1 MGAALST
8 FNDFMTATGPA
19 IYTGPEQVVNEA
31 VRQNYLLRRF
41 LRGKEGTSVIQGGSK
56 IKDMIMLDE
65 DSTFQY
71 YQPNETFT
79 WRNPDILT
87 EWAIDWRFA
96 VDHMAWTDQE
106 VELNSGG
113 GLSRGGRFQVY
124 KDLKRSKE
132 QRLYTSFLNGIEDAL
147 FAVPNTNTMEAAA
160 GTNPYSLFAYFNQ
173 GEANLWGATDGGSN
187 EHTNKFDTLQT
198 IDPEVKT
205 KWQIQES
212 GYTNSSTTT
221 AGLQIDDTNAGLLA
235 AFDNMYY
242 KVKFQ
247 APPTQK
253 EYFESDSLFRQ
264 VIMCS
269 RLGINTYA
277 AQRRASQ
284 NRFAAPSMQDP
295 AFLKP
300 TYGGIEVEY
309 VAGRD
314 SAAVYPE
321 PLTAVGVGAAAD
333 RHDNAAVTHFGT
345 PALETA
351 STGATGPRY
360 YWVNANYMNIV
371 FHSSRYMVR
380 HDVMRH
386 PIQPFTSI
394 QPIDCWYNLVSKS
407 RNRQGLVSP
416 NTKAS

>member
-19 IYTGPEQVVNEA
+19 IYTGPQAVVNEA

-41 LRGKEGTSVIQGGSK
+41 LRGKEGTSVIQGGQK

-71 YQPNETFT
+71 YQPNDTFT
-79 WRNPDILT
+79 WRNPDVLS

-106 VELNSGG
+106 VELNSGS

-124 KDLKRSKE
+124 KDLKRVKE

-147 FAVPNTNTMEAAA
+147 FGVPGSSTMEAST
-160 GTNPYSLFAYFNQ
+160 GTQPYSLFAFMNE
-173 GEANLWGATDGGSN
+173 GTSNLWGKSSSADNADVFSA
-187 EHTNKFDTLQT
+187 LQT
-198 IDPEVKT
+198 IDPATKT
-205 KWQIQES
+205 KWQHQ
-212 GYTNSSTTT
+212 T
-221 AGLQIDDTNAGLLA
+221 AGYANGATAASSIGDTDAGLLA
-235 AFDNMYY
+235 AFDSMYY
-242 KVKFQ
+242 KVKFA

-253 EYFESDSLFRQ
+253 EYFESDNLFRQ

-269 RLGINTYA
+269 RDGINQYA
-277 AQRRASQ
+277 QQLRSSQ
-284 NRFAAPSMQDP
+284 DRFAAPSMQDP

-300 TYGGIEVEY
+300 TYGGIELEY
-309 VAGRD
+309 VSGLD
-314 SAAVYPE
+314 DAAVYPQTS
-321 PLTAVGVGAAAD
+321 TAVTGSGLTSNTAAAS
-333 RHDNAAVTHFGT
+333 THFSAPVAEDAT
-345 PALETA
+345 
-351 STGATGPRY
+351 SITGARY

-371 FHSSRYMVR
+371 FHSERYMVR

-386 PIQPFTSI
+386 PNQPFTSI
-394 QPIDCWYNLVSKS
+394 QPIDCWYNLVCKS
-407 RNRQGLVSP
+407 RNRLGLVSP
-416 NTKAS
+416 NSNA

>member
-41 LRGKEGTSVIQGGSK
+41 LRGKEGTSVCQGGTK
-56 IKDMIMLDE
+56 IKDSIILDE

-79 WRNPDILT
+79 WRNPDILS
-87 EWAIDWRFA
+87 EWEIDWRFA

-113 GLSRGGRFQVY
+113 GLSRSGRFQVF
-124 KDLKRSKE
+124 KDLKRVKE

-147 FAVPNTNTMEAAA
+147 FAVPNANTMETSS
-160 GTNPYSLFAYFNQ
+160 GTNPYSLFAFMNQ
-173 GEANLWGATDGGSN
+173 GTSNLWGDGSSANHANVFG
-187 EHTNKFDTLQT
+187 TLQT
-198 IDPEVKT
+198 LDPGTKT
-205 KWQIQES
+205 KWQHQQS
-212 GYTNSSTTT
+212 GYTNG
-221 AGLQIDDTNAGLLA
+221 AGDHLISNTDRGLMA
-235 AFDNMYY
+235 AFDDMYY

-253 EYFESDSLFRQ
+253 EYFESDNLFRQ
-264 VIMCS
+264 VILCS
-269 RLGINTYA
+269 RNGINTYS
-277 AQRRASQ
+277 AQLRASQ
-284 NRFAAPSMQDP
+284 DRFAAPSMQDP

-300 TYGGIEVEY
+300 TYGGIELEY
-309 VAGRD
+309 VAGLD
-314 SAAVYPE
+314 SAAVHPQ
-321 PLTAVGVGAAAD
+321 TMSATTGAANL
-333 RHDNAAVTHFGT
+333 DNNVAATATHFAT
-345 PALETA
+345 PATEDN
-351 STGATGPRY
+351 STNATGPRY

-386 PIQPFTSI
+386 PNQPFTSI
-394 QPIDCWYNLVSKS
+394 QPIDCWYNLVCKS
-407 RNRQGLVSP
+407 RNRLGLVSP
-416 NTKAS
+416 NTNAS